1 LDKDV
6 AAHLL
11 RCAPSARTRKFGF
24 AKFRGFLQVV
34 LMRIPVFLA
43 TWACLA
49 LLRCGA
55 APADNGFDDV
65 KPVPPPG
72 IAISETNRAEL
83 EKGVADLSKEIESV
97 RVELGGKPALL
108 DLLADAQIYHKAVD
122 WALRYNEFYRT
133 NEIQT
138 ARQLL
143 AEGMARLKALREGRA
158 PWASATGL
166 VVRAYVSKIDGSI
179 QPYGLV
185 VPASYHSDTAHK
197 FRLDFWFHGRGEQLS
212 ELAFLGDRTRNP
224 GEFTPADTIVL
235 HLYGRYCNANR
246 FAGETDLFEALDSV
260 RKRYPIDENRLVVR
274 GFSMGGASCWQ
285 FATHYA
291 GMWAAAA
298 PGAGF
303 SETAGFLHLYPTG
316 APRPDGYEQK
326 LWHLYDSVD
335 YAANLF
341 NCPLVAYSGEIDGQK
356 QAADMMAL
364 ALADEGMTMTHIIGP
379 QTAHKY
385 HPAAKEEINR
395 RIDSIAAKGRD
406 PMPHKVRFT
415 TWTLRYNQMEWI
427 TVDALEHH
435 WERARVDASLDGPA
449 SAIQVTT
456 TNVNGLTF
464 SMAPGFCP
472 LDNARRPQV
481 ILDGQKLEAPPVMS
495 ERSWTAHFR
504 KQGGQWAVTES
515 ADDLSSRKQHGLQ
528 GPIDDAFMDAFIMVR
543 PTGQPMNEK
552 VGAWADAEMDHAID
566 HWRRQFRGE
575 ARVKSDADL
584 SDADIAA
591 NNLVL
596 WGDPQSNKLLARI
609 AAQLPIRWD
618 AQGVHTAQAVYPA
631 DKYVPV
637 LIYPNP
643 LNPKH
648 YVVINSGFTFRE
660 FDYTNN
666 ARQTPKLPD
675 WAIVDVSVPV
685 SARQPGGVA
694 EAGFFDEQWK
704 LATAK

>member
-1 LDKDV
+1 
-6 AAHLL
+6 
-11 RCAPSARTRKFGF
+11 
-24 AKFRGFLQVV
+24 
-34 LMRIPVFLA
+34 MRSPVFFA
-43 TWACLA
+43 VYGCLA
-49 LLRCGA
+49 LLVCGA
-55 APADNGFDDV
+55 APADIAFEGV
-65 KPVPPPG
+65 KPIPPPG
-72 IAISETNRAEL
+72 IAISETDRAEL
-83 EKGVADLSKEIESV
+83 EKGAADLGKEIESL
-97 RVELGGKPALL
+97 RTELAAKPASLELL
-108 DLLADAQIYHKAVD
+108 PDAQIYHKAVD

-143 AEGMARLKALREGRA
+143 TEGMARVKALREGHA

-166 VVRAYVSKIDGSI
+166 VVRAYVSKIDGSV

-185 VPASYHSDTAHK
+185 VPPSYHPDTSHK
-197 FRLDFWFHGRGEQLS
+197 YRLDFWFHGRGEQLS
-212 ELAFLGDRTRNP
+212 ELSFVNDRTKNR

-260 RKRYPIDENRLVVR
+260 RKRYPIDDNRLVVR

-303 SETAGFLHLYPTG
+303 SETAGFLHLYPPG

-379 QTAHKY
+379 KTPHRY

-395 RIDSIAAKGRD
+395 RIDSIAARGRD
-406 PMPHKVRFT
+406 PMPRKIRFT

-435 WERARVDASLDGPA
+435 WERARVDAELNGAADGLR
-449 SAIQVTT
+449 AIT
-456 TNVNGLTF
+456 TNVNALSF

-472 LDNARRPQV
+472 LDNTRRPQV
-481 ILDGQKLEAPPVMS
+481 VLDGQQLEAPPVMS
-495 ERSWTAHFR
+495 DRSWTAHFR
-504 KQGGQWAVTES
+504 KQAGQWAVAES
-515 ADDLSSRKQHGLQ
+515 ADGPAMRKQHGLQ

-552 VGAWADAEMDHAID
+552 VGAWADAEMRHAID

-575 ARVKSDADL
+575 ARVKTDEDI
-584 SDADIAA
+584 SDADIAS

-596 WGDPQSNKLLARI
+596 WGDPQSNKLLAKI
-609 AAQLPIRWD
+609 APQLPIRWD
-618 AQGVHTAQAVYPA
+618 AQGVHAGSTDYPA

-643 LNPKH
+643 LSPKH

-660 FDYTNN
+660 FDYQNN
-666 ARQTPKLPD
+666 ARQTPKVPD
-675 WAIVDVSVPV
+675 WAIIDIGVPV
-685 SARQPGGVA
+685 SAKAPGA
-694 EAGFFDEQWK
+694 IPEAGFFDEQWK
-704 LATAK
+704 LAAVR

>member
-1 LDKDV
+1 M
-6 AAHLL
+6 
-11 RCAPSARTRKFGF
+11 SEFGF
-24 AKFRGFLQVV
+24 AKISDLPQPVP
-34 LMRIPVFLA
+34 MRATLFLA
-43 TWACLA
+43 AYGFLA
-49 LLRCGA
+49 LLTLGA
-55 APADNGFDDV
+55 APAPIAFDGV

-72 IAISETNRAEL
+72 IAISETDRAEL
-83 EKGVADLSKEIESV
+83 EKGAADLAREIESL
-97 RVELGGKPALL
+97 RTELAGKPALL
-108 DLLADAQIYHKAVD
+108 NLLPDAQIYHKAVD
-122 WALRYNEFYRT
+122 WALRYDEFYRT

-143 AEGMARLKALREGRA
+143 TEGMARVKALREGQT

-166 VVRAYVSKIDGSI
+166 VVRAYVSKIDGSV

-185 VPASYHSDTAHK
+185 VPPSYHPDTSHK
-197 FRLDFWFHGRGEQLS
+197 YRLDFWFHGRGEQLT
-212 ELAFLGDRTRNP
+212 ELAFLSDREKNR
-224 GEFTPADTIVL
+224 GEFTPPDTIVL

-291 GMWAAAA
+291 GLWAAAA

-303 SETAGFLHLYPTG
+303 SETAGFLHLYPAG
-316 APRPDGYEQK
+316 SPRPDGYEQK

-356 QAADMMAL
+356 QAADMMAI

-379 QTAHKY
+379 QTAHRY

-435 WERARVDASLDGPA
+435 WDRARVDANLDGA
-449 SAIQVTT
+449 ANGIQATT
-456 TNVNGLTF
+456 TNVTGLTF
-464 SMAPGFCP
+464 SMAPGYCP
-472 LDNARRPQV
+472 LDNTRRPQV
-481 ILDGQKLEAPPVMS
+481 ILDGQQLEAPPVMTD
-495 ERSWTAHFR
+495 RSWTAHFR
-504 KQGGQWAVTES
+504 KQDGKWAVTES
-515 ADDLSSRKQHGLQ
+515 VDDASLHKQHGLQ
-528 GPIDDAFMDAFIMVR
+528 GPIDDAFTDAFIMVR

-552 VGAWADAEMDHAID
+552 IGAWAAAEMDHAID

-575 ARVKSDADL
+575 ARVKSDEDV
-584 SDADIAA
+584 SDTEMAA

-596 WGDPQSNKLLARI
+596 WGDPKSNKLLARI
-609 AAQLPIRWD
+609 APQLPIRWD
-618 AQGVHTAQAVYPA
+618 AQGVHTPQADYPA
-631 DKYVPV
+631 EKCVPV

-643 LNPKH
+643 LNPKR
-648 YVVINSGFTFRE
+648 YIVVNSGFTFRE
-660 FDYTNN
+660 FDYTSN

-675 WAIVDVSVPV
+675 WAIVDVTVPV
-685 SARQPGGVA
+685 SAKAPGGIT

-704 LATAK
+704 LAAVR